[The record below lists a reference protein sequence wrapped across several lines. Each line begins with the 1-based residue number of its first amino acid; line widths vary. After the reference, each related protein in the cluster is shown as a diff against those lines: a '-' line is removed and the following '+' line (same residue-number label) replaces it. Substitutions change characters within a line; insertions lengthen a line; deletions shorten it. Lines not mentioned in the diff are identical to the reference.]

1 MTRKARVLI
10 LTFSVFLS
18 ISTSKAQVDELGN
31 FMAAGVDDASK
42 LFEAYLSPYINGFGA
57 SMTGGWYNTAKPH
70 KLGGFD
76 ITFSLNGGFIGEDYR
91 SFNVNELG
99 LQTLRLADGEV
110 EISPTIAGKDE
121 EGPLMQYKIS
131 DEIPAQD
138 AFNLVQGTG
147 VSVAP
152 SPMIQAGVGLFKG
165 TEVIGRFMPKIE
177 RKGASVDMWGIGLK
191 HSVKQWIPVLAKMP
205 VLNLS
210 VMGGYTVLNANA
222 ALEVTPETIGMSYD
236 DLVIPETPNR
246 FEDQSL
252 DLQVKSFTAN
262 LLVSADLPVVCFYG
276 GVGFASTNSELK
288 LLGQYPIVVM
298 NGAEIGVDASEKD
311 PISFKVKNQDGG
323 VTKPRLNAGI
333 RFKFAVITLQFD
345 YTYANYSVAT
355 AGLGISFR

>member
-1 MTRKARVLI
+1 MTRKARILV
-10 LTFSVFLS
+10 LTFSVFFS
-18 ISTSKAQVDELGN
+18 ISSLKAQVDDLGN
-31 FMAAGVDDASK
+31 FMAGGIDDASK

-76 ITFSLNGGFIGEDYR
+76 ITVTLNGGFIGEDYR
-91 SFNVNELG
+91 NFNVNELG
-99 LQTLRLADGEV
+99 LQSLQLANGEP
-110 EISPTIAGKDE
+110 EISPTIAGDRE
-121 EGPLMQYKIS
+121 EGPLMQYNIS
-131 DEIPAQD
+131 DQIPPQD
-138 AFNLVQGTG
+138 AFNLIQGTG
-147 VSVAP
+147 VTIAP
-152 SPMIQAGVGLFKG
+152 SPMIQASVGLIKG
-165 TEVIGRFMPKIE
+165 TEVIGRFLPKIE
-177 RKGASVDMWGIGLK
+177 RSAASIDMWGIGLK
-191 HSVKQWIPVLAKMP
+191 HDIKQWIPVLSKVP

-222 ALEVTPETIGMSYD
+222 ALEVTPETIGLSYD

-262 LLVSADLPVVCFYG
+262 LLVSANLPVVCFYG
-276 GVGFASTNSELK
+276 GVGFASTNSGLS

-298 NGAEIGVDASEKD
+298 NGTELGVDASEKD

-333 RFKFAVITLQFD
+333 RFKFAVITLHFD